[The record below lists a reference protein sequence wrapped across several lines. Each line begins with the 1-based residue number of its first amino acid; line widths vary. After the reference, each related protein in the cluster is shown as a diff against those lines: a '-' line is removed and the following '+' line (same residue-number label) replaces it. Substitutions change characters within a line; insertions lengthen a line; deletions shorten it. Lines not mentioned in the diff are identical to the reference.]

1 MRCYRL
7 VAVFLTGLCL
17 AAMSCFAAEGALP
30 NISANDNRVPA
41 GRLEAGVLTLHLEL
55 RKGLWRP
62 ETPDGRDQG
71 ASVETPRTI
80 DVYAFAEE
88 GHQLQMPGPLIR
100 VSQGTELHVSVHN
113 LLPVAVTVYGLELH
127 PGNGKKVLELAP

>member
-30 NISANDNRVPA
+30 NISANDNRVAA

-55 RKGLWRP
+55 REGLWRP
-62 ETPDGRDQG
+62 EAPDGRDQ
-71 ASVETPRTI
+71 ASSVETPRAF
-80 DVYAFAEE
+80 DVYSFAEE
-88 GHQLQMPGPLIR
+88 GHQPQMPGPLIR
-100 VSQGTELHVSVHN
+100 VSQGTELHISVHN
-113 LLPVAVTVYGLELH
+113 LLPLAVIVYGLEQH
-127 PGNGKKVLELAP
+127 PGKSKNVL